1 MRMTSYQGCAPE
13 PAHPIGQLT
22 TRELSDYRRQLER
35 AIGDRN
41 VGQAPIA
48 AGLREKLS
56 EVVSEEA
63 DRERRRQSGKR
74 WPLNN

>member
-1 MRMTSYQGCAPE
+1 MTISDQANTPE
-13 PAHPIGQLT
+13 PTHPIGQLT

-35 AIGDRN
+35 ALGDRA

-48 AGLREKLS
+48 ADLREKLS

-63 DRERRRQSGKR
+63 DRERHRQRGQR